1 MYKRKS
7 QKPKR
12 IKTHTELTS
21 EQTIGSD
28 ILPSLD
34 STYDLGSPT
43 QKWKDLYLSGSTINL
58 GNKTISQSGNNL
70 VIGNASAV
78 VATAF
83 IGDGSGLTGISGGG
97 GGLTEDDVI
106 DLINQNQQSGGIN
119 ARAVKILPLNG
130 QVIRYDSDGN
140 EEDTLTFRAVPENG
154 ANTLT
159 YKWSVKAAAAPDTSW
174 TVEQDGPSTDFTL
187 ADADE
192 PGAEGVKVIKCEMY
206 ENTDGTDSAEKAQ
219 DIMTVYGLAN
229 GFGITGF
236 LTNESHVEPAD
247 STGSLTTAVNDAGGT
262 FKVFLGTNDITTDP
276 AVTFSNPSKSGINVT
291 IDNNGV
297 YALNSSPNAD
307 AAFASLGT
315 LAGSAVFEANIG
327 SSLIPNSNT
336 DMVIEKKYTIAK
348 SLRGSTGPSGTG
360 VGNPG
365 VDARAVKL
373 VPNNGQVIRYSAD
386 GSTETDTLTFTAE
399 PNEAFTG
406 TKTYDFAVKK
416 GGSSF
421 DPKQVQGSSA
431 NFTLADVDEP
441 NVDSAYVVRVQAYED
456 NVIKARDFVTIYG
469 LADGTSITAFL
480 TNEAHVEGYD
490 SDGNLVDNFNDAGGT
505 FKVFRGTTEIT
516 TGYGC
521 TFSVDTESGVDVEI
535 GATTGIYVVNG
546 FSATKKGYADFQ
558 VEIPAS
564 LINGATSPLLIDKR
578 YSISKSGDGSSGAN
592 GTSPITLDLTNEN
605 HSVTAARDGSP
616 YTNSFNGAVT
626 TLNIYDGA
634 DVLSVPSNDITV
646 SPISSTVSA
655 SYTLSNNNRTLTVT
669 NMADDVDVSTLTFNI
684 GGSTA
689 ASGKSTVFTLTKV
702 KDGQDGSGITVDLT
716 NENHS
721 ITATNA
727 GTAYSYT
734 GATTTLNAFNGSSPL
749 TIASG
754 DISISSSVAKA
765 TSEGN
770 RGANNI
776 DYTVSNGNK
785 TVTID
790 WMGANVDEVAITFSI
805 TGGLANGKSK
815 VFSVS
820 KIKDGDNGDP
830 ATVYRLRLGSY
841 VINKASDG
849 TYTPPTF
856 TATKQKGV
864 GSATPADTTDG
875 TLRIYRNGATGSS
888 NAVATST
895 TTTSAS
901 FTISADTTELR
912 AEYTVNN
919 VVVDDETI
927 PVVDDGSAATVYR
940 LVTSSNTVVLDSDG
954 TTFRPPS
961 LSLSQQRVIGNQT
974 PTSADYGRI
983 RARITNNGTTDQSFS
998 VIPDDANGVATY
1010 NLATGD
1016 ELIELDMQV
1025 LDDNSNWVT
1034 VDEES
1039 IPVISDASSGEGGRG
1054 PGTWWIYIGTS
1065 TSSQPT
1071 TSGQADTAWANHAPA
1086 EAGSPVEGD
1095 QAWFYTGTGVAA
1107 APTSQTV
1114 WLRGASSW
1122 SKQERVIRGDLL
1134 VDGTVT
1140 ADQFATSGI
1149 STTETNVGRTI
1160 IKNES
1165 IEIQSHDGANYVT
1178 RVLIG
1183 KLS

>member
-1 MYKRKS
+1 MANKKIS
-7 QKPKR
+7 QLPTSTTVTDSDLLIINDNGVTKTATR
-12 IKTHTELTS
+12 EALLDGITRNVTDSGNDAVVSGDLDVANQITAGGDIFTTGNISFGSLTDHLTGVTVLTMVDSGGGVETFDSSIATSSAIKGYISAQDFGLDSVAVLQLINENPGIDSAGVLSLVT
-21 EQTIGSD
+21 GSD
-28 ILPSLD
+28 LDMGGNKVLFGNVYTAEGDLPNASTYHGMFAHVHNTGAAYFAHAGNWVRLANNSDLGSGGSGVDSAQVIGILEDGVQHILPSLD

-97 GGLTEDDVI
+97 GGLTESDVL

-130 QVIRYDSDGN
+130 QVVRYDSDGN

-159 YKWSVKAAAAPDTSW
+159 YKWSVKAAAAPDNAW

-276 AVTFSNPSKSGINVT
+276 AVTFSNPSNSGINVT

-307 AAFASLGT
+307 AAFASLAT

-360 VGNPG
+360 VGTPG

-421 DPKQVQGSSA
+421 DPKQVQGSST

-490 SDGNLVDNFNDAGGT
+490 SDGNLVDNFDDAGGT

-516 TGYGC
+516 TSC
-521 TFSVDTESGVDVEI
+521 TFSVDTEVGVDVEI
-535 GATTGIYVVNG
+535 GANTGIYVVNG

-558 VEIPAS
+558 VSIPAS

-578 YSISKSGDGSSGAN
+578 YSISKSGDGSTGPN
-592 GTSPITLDLTNEN
+592 GNDAITLDLTNEN
-605 HSVTAARDGSP
+605 HSITADSAGLP
-616 YTNSFNGAVT
+616 YINSFNGAVT
-626 TLNIYDGA
+626 TLNIFKGSSA
-634 DVLSVPSNDITV
+634 LSVPSGDISVT
-646 SPISSTVSA
+646 PASSSSGVTYS
-655 SYTLSNNNRTLTVT
+655 LSNGNKTLTVT
-669 NMADDVDVSTLTFNI
+669 GMASNVDEETLTFSI
-684 GGSTA
+684 SGSTEA
-689 ASGKSTVFTLTKV
+689 AGNSKVFSLTKV
-702 KDGQDGSGITVDLT
+702 KDGQS
-716 NENHS
+716 
-721 ITATNA
+721 
-727 GTAYSYT
+727 
-734 GATTTLNAFNGSSPL
+734 
-749 TIASG
+749 
-754 DISISSSVAKA
+754 
-765 TSEGN
+765 
-770 RGANNI
+770 
-776 DYTVSNGNK
+776 
-785 TVTID
+785 
-790 WMGANVDEVAITFSI
+790 
-805 TGGLANGKSK
+805 
-815 VFSVS
+815 
-820 KIKDGDNGDP
+820 GDP
-830 ATVYRLRLGSY
+830 ATVYRL
-841 VINKASDG
+841 I
-849 TYTPPTF
+849 
-856 TATKQKGV
+856 
-864 GSATPADTTDG
+864 
-875 TLRIYRNGATGSS
+875 
-888 NAVATST
+888 
-895 TTTSAS
+895 
-901 FTISADTTELR
+901 
-912 AEYTVNN
+912 
-919 VVVDDETI
+919 
-927 PVVDDGSAATVYR
+927 
-940 LVTSSNTVVLDSDG
+940 TSSNTVVLDSDG
-954 TTFRPPS
+954 TTFRPSS

-983 RARITNNGTTDQSFS
+983 RARITNNGTTGSFS
-998 VIPDDANGVATY
+998 ALTDDVNGVATY

-1016 ELIELDMQV
+1016 ELIELEMQV
-1025 LDDNSNWVT
+1025 QDDNSNWVT

-1071 TSGQADTAWANHAPA
+1071 TSGQADTAWTNHAPA

-1095 QAWFYTGTGVAA
+1095 QAWFYTGTGEAA

-1122 SKQERVIRGDLL
+1122 EKQEKVIRGDLL

-1140 ADQFATSGI
+1140 ADQFATSADTDGQ
-1149 STTETNVGRTI
+1149 TI
-1160 IKNES
+1160 IKSNLIHIYSIAGSTRTLRVALGDLSVGALDANGNE
-1165 IEIQSHDGANYVT
+1165 V
-1178 RVLIG
+1178 
-1183 KLS
+1183 